1 MDSDYLKASD
11 PSATAQE
18 LRELANSASP
28 EVRLRVAQNKAAPK
42 DLLASLARAT
52 EASIRAAV
60 ACNASTPL
68 GTVIEIAKTDT
79 PEVKKILAADSS
91 LRPEIL
97 MQLAKDSNQAVV
109 SQAILTLKAS
119 ALEQRLKEEN
129 VIPDANDFNRVGDL
143 LTASGW
149 VEDPTL
155 IPRLVDESKRS
166 LRPLGQLLIEREIM
180 SVADLVDLLK
190 IQASIR
196 NGEISVVAAIEQ
208 LKLKATQTD
217 YHPKDTGPKSS
228 LTYSSLKAFGPKEE
242 PVELVNF
249 IAAIPDGVLVC
260 NSQGQILDCNSD
272 AESMLGAKLR
282 QLVGQQF
289 NSFFPE
295 AQLDF
300 KNEPSQIN
308 NKRMV
313 IRSPRNLLLELRIR
327 AVEMKGRIVYL
338 TFIHDITAQQRTE
351 ARRNAQ
357 YEITRVLSI
366 AVDEQSAYDKV
377 MAILTRTTEWDVAEL
392 YLLDQPTHTLR
403 FQSGYG
409 VSGTEAGAEFYR
421 MGEGVPGYV
430 WKTLRPACLDTLK
443 MSQSYKI
450 PEHKAFA
457 LIWCLP
463 IIAQGSF
470 FGTLELRCKSL
481 RYPDRDLF
489 EMLSTTCLL
498 LGQFLER
505 LKTEEVKKENMLRV
519 QREVF
524 MTHLAHDLKTP
535 LMGADR
541 MLSLIL
547 TEKIGSLDPQQKMCL
562 SSLSES
568 NMAMLKMV
576 ENLLAV
582 CRYEAGVETIQLE
595 ETDLNILLSSCA
607 NEIQPILSAKNIGL
621 QRAIANN
628 LPNCEVDSLAIRRAI
643 MNLLSNAG
651 KFTPEGGEISI
662 KAFCEENSFTIEV
675 SDTGPGISKQDQ
687 EMLFSRFWQAS
698 RRNREIGS
706 GLGLHLTSR
715 IVHAHGGTIFC
726 QSEVDRGSTF
736 SIKLPRRHTPDRFGE
751 HDVAISEKPAV
762 ID

>member
-11 PSATAQE
+11 PSTTADE
-18 LRELANSASP
+18 LKELTASASP

-42 DLLASLARAT
+42 DLLASLARAN

-60 ACNASTPL
+60 ACNSSTPL
-68 GTVIEIAKTDT
+68 GIVIEIAKTDT

-97 MQLAKDSNQAVV
+97 MQLAKDSNLGVV
-109 SQAILTLKAS
+109 SQAILTLKTA
-119 ALEQRLKEEN
+119 ALEQRLREEN
-129 VIPDANDFNRVGDL
+129 VTPDANDFNRVGDL

-155 IPRLVDESKRS
+155 IPRLVEESQRS
-166 LRPLGQLLIEREIM
+166 LRPLGQLLIEREVM
-180 SVADLVDLLK
+180 SVVDLVDLLK
-190 IQASIR
+190 IQSNIR
-196 NGEISVVAAIEQ
+196 NGEISVVTAIEQ
-208 LKLKATQTD
+208 LKQKAAVTVHQ
-217 YHPKDTGPKSS
+217 PKDSTPKSS

-260 NSQGQILDCNSD
+260 NTQGQILDCNAD
-272 AESMLGAKLR
+272 AESVLGAKLR

-289 NSFFPE
+289 NTFFPE
-295 AQLDF
+295 AQIDF
-300 KNEPSQIN
+300 NNEPSTIS

-313 IRSPRNLLLELRIR
+313 VRSARNLLLELKIR

-338 TFIHDITAQQRTE
+338 TFIRDITQQQRTE
-351 ARRNAQ
+351 TRRNAQ

-392 YLLDQPTHTLR
+392 YLLDQPTNTLR

-409 VSGTEAGAEFYR
+409 VTGVEVGAEFYR

-430 WKTLRPACLDTLK
+430 WKSLRPACLDTLK

-463 IIAQGSF
+463 IMAQGNF
-470 FGTLELRCKSL
+470 FGTLGLRCKSL

-498 LGQFLER
+498 LAQFLER
-505 LKTEEVKKENMLRV
+505 LKTEAVKKENLLRV

-541 MLSLIL
+541 MLNLVL
-547 TEKIGSLDPQQKMCL
+547 TEKLGSVEPQQKMCL

-582 CRYEAGVETIQLE
+582 CRYEAGVETVQLE
-595 ETDLNILLSSCA
+595 ETDLNNLLSSCA
-607 NEIQPILSAKNIGL
+607 NEIQPILAVKNISLNRNIGV
-621 QRAIANN
+621 N
-628 LPNCEVDSLAIRRAI
+628 LPKCEIDSLAIRRAV

-651 KFTPEGGEISI
+651 KFTPDGGKISMQ
-662 KAFCEENSFTIEV
+662 AFCEENSFTISV

-706 GLGLHLTSR
+706 GLGLHLTSK
-715 IVHAHGGTIFC
+715 IVLAHGGTIIC
-726 QSEVDRGSTF
+726 ESEVDRGSTF
-736 SIKLPRRHTPDRFGE
+736 TIKLPRRHTPDHYGDF
-751 HDVAISEKPAV
+751 DVRISEKPAV

>member
-18 LRELANSASP
+18 LKELAASASP

-60 ACNASTPL
+60 ACNSSAPL
-68 GTVIEIAKTDT
+68 GTVLEIAKTDT

-109 SQAILTLKAS
+109 SQAILSLKAS
-119 ALEQRLKEEN
+119 ALEQRLREEN
-129 VIPDANDFNRVGDL
+129 ITPDSNDFNRVGDL
-143 LTASGW
+143 LTAAGW

-155 IPRLVDESKRS
+155 ISRLVDESKRT

-190 IQASIR
+190 IQANIR
-196 NGEISVVAAIEQ
+196 NGEIGVVAAIEI
-208 LKLKATQTD
+208 LRAKANQTN
-217 YHPKDTGPKSS
+217 YHPKDVGFKSS
-228 LTYSSLKAFGPKEE
+228 LTYSSLKAYGPKEE

-282 QLVGQQF
+282 QLVGQNF

-295 AQLDF
+295 AQIDF
-300 KNEPSQIN
+300 NHEPSQIN

-313 IRSPRNLLLELRIR
+313 IRSPRNLLLELKLR

-338 TFIHDITAQQRTE
+338 TFIHDITQQQRTE

-392 YLLDQPTHTLR
+392 YLLDQRTNTLR
-403 FQSGYG
+403 FQSGNG
-409 VSGTEAGAEFYR
+409 VSGAEVGAEFYH

-430 WKTLRPACLDTLK
+430 WKSLRPACLDTLK
-443 MSQSYKI
+443 MSQSYRV

-463 IIAQGSF
+463 IITQGNF
-470 FGTLELRCKSL
+470 FGTLGLRCKSL

-489 EMLSTTCLL
+489 EMLTTTCLL

-505 LKTEEVKKENMLRV
+505 LKTEEVKKEIMLRV
-519 QREVF
+519 QREAF

-541 MLSLIL
+541 MLNLIL
-547 TEKIGSLDPQQKMCL
+547 SEKIGSIQPQQKMCL

-582 CRYEAGVETIQLE
+582 CRFEAGVETLQLE
-595 ETDLNILLSSCA
+595 ETDLGTLLSFCA
-607 NEIQPILSAKNIGL
+607 DEIEPILAAKHI
-621 QRAIANN
+621 RFKRMIAND
-628 LPNCEVDSLAIRRAI
+628 LPKCEIDCLAIRRAV

-651 KFTPEGGEISI
+651 KFTPESGEICMS
-662 KAFCEENSFTIEV
+662 AYCEENNFTITV
-675 SDTGPGISKQDQ
+675 TDTGPGISKPDQD
-687 EMLFSRFWQAS
+687 MLFSRFWQAS

-706 GLGLHLTSR
+706 GLGLHLTSK
-715 IVHAHGGTIFC
+715 IVVAHGGTITC
-726 QSEVDRGSTF
+726 QSEVNQGTTF
-736 SIKLPRRHTPDRFGE
+736 TIKLPRRHTPDRYGE
-751 HDVAISEKPAV
+751 FDSHISEKPAV